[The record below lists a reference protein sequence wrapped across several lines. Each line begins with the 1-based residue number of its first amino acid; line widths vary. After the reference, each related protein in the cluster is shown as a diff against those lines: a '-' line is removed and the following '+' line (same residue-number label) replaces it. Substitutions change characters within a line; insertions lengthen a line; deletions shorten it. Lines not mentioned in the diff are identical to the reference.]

1 MQSVAKHL
9 SSRHTEVDSFFSNLM
24 EKVYEYQNDGHLIVC
39 GDLNTRV
46 GQESDYIEGVD
57 DVKPRE
63 VIDDTINR
71 YGDHFLDFLIN
82 CNFCMLNGRLG
93 TNDFTHTSKRGRS
106 VVDYAWVPHNN
117 MQIIRIFQYIQ

>member
-1 MQSVAKHL
+1 
-9 SSRHTEVDSFFSNLM
+9 M

-39 GDLNTRV
+39 GDLNARV

-93 TNDFTHTSKRGRS
+93 TNDFTHISKRGRS
-106 VVDYAWVPHNN
+106 VVDYVCVPHE
-117 MQIIRIFQYIQ
+117 

>member
-9 SSRHTEVDSFFSNLM
+9 SSRHTEVDSFFSNLK
-24 EKVYEYQNDGHLIVC
+24 EKVYEYQKDGHLIVC
-39 GDLNTRV
+39 GDLNARV

-63 VIDDTINR
+63 VIADTINR

-93 TNDFTHTSKRGRS
+93 TNDFTQLFGYFSTYNDGHE
-106 VVDYAWVPHNN
+106 
-117 MQIIRIFQYIQ
+117 